1 MTRHLPTRVTLARDI
16 NITIPFL
23 RESFWLVPPMVRWR
37 VRPRY
42 HFANKQAWVGWNSR
56 FAGTG
61 CRRPE
66 RQGLPAY

>member
-42 HFANKQAWVGWNSR
+42 HFANKQGVGWMEQQVC
-56 FAGTG
+56 GTG